1 MNYLLEVATAL
12 KLSKTTICKAIN
24 RSKDISY
31 ETQQRVL
38 DYIAEHFPD
47 KLISRTMVERE
58 SKRAKI
64 ILVLMPYK
72 PHFFWDKA
80 IEGIEEAIRGF
91 NKDEIAIKYAF
102 YAGSLNEK
110 EVLSV
115 LNDIELSL
123 VDAVAMVPM
132 NSAAIAERI
141 NEINTIVPVATFC
154 EQCEKCLPFISVASD
169 CYYEGRC
176 IAEMISESIEQRS
189 KILVV
194 RADFSN
200 SLNIKH
206 RIQGFLDRMAELY
219 DQTYV
224 SLDFCQVESPDEII
238 ETKGVRYFYNS
249 ILPSLMARTMSP
261 KLEDERDVAAIYVP
275 DGSVHLMMGAMKK
288 LGRSDIPI
296 YGHEFYE
303 TSHDLLLNGCKG
315 GYVYQNIKK
324 QAYCLVDALASKL
337 LKNEKKYPN
346 KLIINFET
354 CSHR

>member
-154 EQCEKCLPFISVASD
+154 EQCEKCSPFISVASD

-176 IAEMISESIEQRS
+176 IAEMISEGIEQRS

-224 SLDFCQVESPDEII
+224 SLDFCQVESPDEITFI
-238 ETKGVRYFYNS
+238 PDKKRQHAIIASGV
-249 ILPSLMARTMSP
+249 P
-261 KLEDERDVAAIYVP
+261 
-275 DGSVHLMMGAMKK
+275 
-288 LGRSDIPI
+288 
-296 YGHEFYE
+296 
-303 TSHDLLLNGCKG
+303 
-315 GYVYQNIKK
+315 
-324 QAYCLVDALASKL
+324 
-337 LKNEKKYPN
+337 
-346 KLIINFET
+346 
-354 CSHR
+354 